1 MGARIGE
8 LISVFKNHT
17 VQTITPVLA
26 LVHQGKGQYK
36 AIIDRTALDMPITAH
51 DATSQLT
58 TQLSPVAW
66 GI

>member
-8 LISVFKNHT
+8 HISVFKNRT

-36 AIIDRTALDMPITAH
+36 AITLQDGTRHAITAH

-58 TQLSPVAW
+58 THLSPVAW